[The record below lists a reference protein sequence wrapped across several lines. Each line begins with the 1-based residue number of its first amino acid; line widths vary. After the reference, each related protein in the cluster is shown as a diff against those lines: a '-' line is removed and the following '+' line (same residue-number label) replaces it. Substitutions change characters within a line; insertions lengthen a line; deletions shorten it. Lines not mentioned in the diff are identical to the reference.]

1 MKLDDYRATL
11 AYDPELDLFRGE
23 ILGINGSAD
32 FYGNDPASLRMEFGI
47 SLRVFLEVCDELGLK
62 SVKEYS

>member
-32 FYGNDPASLRMEFGI
+32 FYGNDPASLRTEFGI